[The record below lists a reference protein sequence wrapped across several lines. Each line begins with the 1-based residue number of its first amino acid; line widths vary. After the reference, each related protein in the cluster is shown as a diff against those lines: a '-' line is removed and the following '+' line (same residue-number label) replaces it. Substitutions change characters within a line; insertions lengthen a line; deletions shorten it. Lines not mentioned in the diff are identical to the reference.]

1 MRQKLWVCF
10 LSSVRREVVI
20 NYVISNNVF
29 MRMEV
34 GANVIL
40 MVTDRDKS

>member
-1 MRQKLWVCF
+1 M
-10 LSSVRREVVI
+10 VI

-34 GANVIL
+34 GANAIL
-40 MVTDRDKS
+40 MVTDREKS